1 MIQHLKWQRSLE
13 VLIED
18 KRLDFQSFYR
28 TSINNGRFE
37 EGTDSY
43 SKARDQFI
51 DELEDVIKLNAQMKL
66 QKDGLLE
73 FRSGKKVIVRNSVSS
88 TTISNNDTIESTK
101 CSINNPQDD
110 SCSTEEP
117 TLKKA
122 RIEERS
128 TPAPP
133 IPYNITIHLIDTRYS
148 GKSTAKLSRERKA
161 RRNASNLLLQRL
173 NDLSITRSPTEFTR
187 SGFEVKVFFS
197 KKRKNIDG
205 AVYVV
210 GSIHDFKWKIIFN
223 KENMFVHTDTN
234 SFYGIYDSYLNQNYY
249 TLNLTDSS
257 RRM

>member
-88 TTISNNDTIESTK
+88 TTISNNDTIT
-101 CSINNPQDD
+101 CSNNPQDD
-110 SCSTEEP
+110 AEEP
-117 TLKKA
+117 VLKKQ
-122 RIEERS
+122 RIEQS
-128 TPAPP
+128 LPTVPA
-133 IPYNITIHLIDTRYS
+133 YNITIHRIDGRPS
-148 GKSTAKLSRERKA
+148 GKSRARITRERLS
-161 RRNASNLLLQRL
+161 RRNASDLLLQRL
-173 NDLSITRSPTEFTR
+173 NDRGITRSPTEFTK
-187 SGFEVKVFFS
+187 SGFEVKVFFP

-210 GSIHDFKWKIIFN
+210 GTIHDFKWKILFN
-223 KENMFVHTDTN
+223 KEKMFVHTDTI
-234 SFYGIYDSYLNQNYY
+234 SFYGIYDSFLNQNYY
-249 TLNLTDSS
+249 TLNLTDST